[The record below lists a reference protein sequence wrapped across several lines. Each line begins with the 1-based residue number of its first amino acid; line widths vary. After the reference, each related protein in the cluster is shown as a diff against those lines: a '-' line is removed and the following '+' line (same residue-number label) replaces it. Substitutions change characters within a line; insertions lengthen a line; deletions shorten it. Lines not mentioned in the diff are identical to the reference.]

1 MERFTKIGILSLA
14 ALVALSACSKGNQ
27 STSTTTT
34 TEQGASASPMESASA
49 APSENAM
56 SNAASPGAAASV
68 AANGAAA
75 SDGAK
80 VYQTNCSSC
89 HQATG
94 QGVAGTFPP
103 LAGNPVVTG
112 DATKVIHIVKYGLN
126 GKIDV
131 KGTSYNGMMPAWG
144 QQLSNG
150 DVAAVVTYVRS
161 SWGNHASAV
170 TESQVAG
177 VSK

>member
-1 MERFTKIGILSLA
+1 MGRFTKIGILSLA
-14 ALVALSACSKGNQ
+14 ALVALGACSKSSESSS
-27 STSTTTT
+27 STSTT
-34 TEQGASASPMESASA
+34 EQGTSA
-49 APSENAM
+49 APSQNAM
-56 SNAASPGAAASV
+56 SNMASPAAGASV

-89 HQATG
+89 HQASG

-103 LAGNPVVTG
+103 LAGNAAVTG
-112 DATKVIHIVKYGLN
+112 DPTRVIHIVKYGLS

-131 KGTSYNGMMPAWG
+131 NGTSYNGMMPAWG

-150 DVAAVVTYVRS
+150 DIASVITYIRS
-161 SWGNHASAV
+161 SWGNSGSAV

-177 VSK
+177 VNK

>member
-1 MERFTKIGILSLA
+1 MGRFTKIGILSLA
-14 ALVALSACSKGNQ
+14 ALVALGACSKGSQ
-27 STSTTTT
+27 SSSTTTTT
-34 TEQGASASPMESASA
+34 TEQSASA

-56 SNAASPGAAASV
+56 SNAASPGAAAP

-103 LAGNPVVTG
+103 LAGNPAVTG

-150 DVAAVVTYVRS
+150 DVAAVVTYIRS
-161 SWGNHASAV
+161 SWGNSASAV
-170 TESQVAG
+170 SESQVAG

>member
-1 MERFTKIGILSLA
+1 MGRFTKIGILSLA
-14 ALVALSACSKGNQ
+14 ALVALGACSKGSQ
-27 STSTTTT
+27 STSSTTTT
-34 TEQGASASPMESASA
+34 TEQSASA
-49 APSENAM
+49 APAESATAGAM
-56 SNAASPGAAASV
+56 AAATP
-68 AANGAAA
+68 AAGANGAAA

-89 HQATG
+89 HQANG
-94 QGVAGTFPP
+94 AGVPGTFPP

-112 DATKVIHIVKYGLN
+112 DPTKVIHIVKYGLN
-126 GKIDV
+126 GKINV
-131 KGTSYNGMMPAWG
+131 KGTTYNGMMPAWG

-150 DVAAVVTYVRS
+150 DIAAVITYVRS
-161 SWGNHASAV
+161 SWGNSASAV

>member
-1 MERFTKIGILSLA
+1 MGRFTKISILSLA
-14 ALVALSACSKGNQ
+14 ALVALGACSKGSQ
-27 STSTTTT
+27 STSS
-34 TEQGASASPMESASA
+34 TEQGASAAPAQSA
-49 APSENAM
+49 AAAAGSAM
-56 SNAASPGAAASV
+56 SNAAASPGAM

-103 LAGNPVVTG
+103 LAGNPVVVG

-150 DVAAVVTYVRS
+150 DIAAVITYVRS
-161 SWGNHASAV
+161 SWGNSGSAV
-170 TESQVAG
+170 SESQVAG